1 MILLPRPFLLLLVA
15 VVAALAGLASVS
27 VSGGGGLAAAK
38 TRVPQTQGELI
49 LSFAPVARKAM
60 PAVVNVYARKVVR
73 VRRRVPLLFDD
84 PFFRRFFGD
93 EFLFGRPME
102 RVRNSLGSGVIV
114 TPDGYVVTNNH
125 VIADADDIRVVLADR
140 REFPARV
147 VARDERTDLAFL
159 KISAEEPLPYLKI
172 GDSDALEVGDIVLA
186 IGNPFG
192 VGQTVTQGIVSATA
206 RTGVGRN
213 SYQFFIQTDAA
224 INPGNSGGALV
235 NMKGELVGI
244 NTMIFS
250 RSGGSNGIGFAIPS
264 NLVRTLLNSI
274 RSEGRIVRPWAGVVL
289 QAVTPDIAESLGLK
303 RPAGALVVR
312 FHPLSPLRKA
322 GLKRGD
328 VIIAVDG
335 HAIGDVR
342 EFGYRFGAG
351 RVGSPVR
358 ITFMRGERRRTV
370 TARRVA
376 PPEVPPR
383 DETVI
388 RGRVLFS
395 GLKVANLSPA
405 VIAELGLSTPLKKG
419 VAVIAVLG
427 GPAARAGFRRG
438 DVILEVNGVK
448 VDSVRT
454 LRRLLGRGERI
465 WEVAIERKG
474 RILQLRR

>member
-1 MILLPRPFLLLLVA
+1 MMSRFRFIPV
-15 VVAALAGLASVS
+15 ALALVLLILGHGGAVLAKV
-27 VSGGGGLAAAK
+27 
-38 TRVPQTQGELI
+38 RVPQTQGELV
-49 LSFAPVARKAM
+49 LSFAPVAKKAM

-84 PFFRRFFGD
+84 PIFREFFGD
-93 EFLFGRPME
+93 DLLFGRPLE

-114 TPDGYVVTNNH
+114 TPDGYIVTNNH
-125 VIADADDIRVVLADR
+125 VIADADDIRVVLSDR

-159 KISAEEPLPYLKI
+159 KIEADQPLPYLKI

-213 SYQFFIQTDAA
+213 RYQLFIQTDAA

-235 NMKGELVGI
+235 NMKGQLVGI

-264 NLVRTLLNSI
+264 NLVRTLLDGI
-274 RSEGRIVRPWAGVVL
+274 RSKGRIVRPWAGVHL

-312 FHPLSPLRKA
+312 LHPLSPLKRA
-322 GLKRGD
+322 GLRRGD

-335 HAIGDVR
+335 HEIGDVR

-351 RVGSPVR
+351 RIGSRAR
-358 ITFMRGERRRTV
+358 ITYLRGERRRMATV
-370 TARRVA
+370 ERMA

-383 DETVI
+383 NEVLI
-388 RGRVLFS
+388 RGRNIFA
-395 GLKVANLSPA
+395 GLRVANLSPA
-405 VIAELGLSTPLKKG
+405 VIAELGISPGRRQG
-419 VAVIAVLG
+419 VVVTDVVG
-427 GPAARAGFRRG
+427 GPAQRAGFRRG
-438 DVILEVNGVK
+438 DVILEVNGIE

-454 LRRLLGRGERI
+454 FRRLLASGERI
-465 WEVAIERKG
+465 WEVAVVRG
-474 RILQLRR
+474 NRVLRLQR

>member
-1 MILLPRPFLLLLVA
+1 MNSIHRILALICLALVIVSFGPGDV
-15 VVAALAGLASVS
+15 VVARGQV
-27 VSGGGGLAAAK
+27 
-38 TRVPQTQGELI
+38 RVPQTQGELV
-49 LSFAPVARKAM
+49 LSFAPVAKKAM

-84 PFFRRFFGD
+84 PFFREFFGD
-93 EFLFGRPME
+93 DFLFGRPME

-114 TPDGYVVTNNH
+114 TPDGYIVTNNH
-125 VIADADDIRVVLADR
+125 VIADADDIRVVLSDR

-159 KISAEEPLPYLKI
+159 KVEAEEPLPYLKI

-213 SYQFFIQTDAA
+213 RYQLFIQTDAA

-264 NLVRTLLNSI
+264 NLVRTLLDGI
-274 RSEGRIVRPWAGVVL
+274 RSKGRIVRPWAGVFL

-312 FHPLSPLRKA
+312 FHPLSPLKRA

-335 HAIGDVR
+335 HEIGDVR

-351 RVGSPVR
+351 RIGSRAR
-358 ITFMRGERRRTV
+358 ITYLRGERRRTATV
-370 TARRVA
+370 KRIA
-376 PPEVPPR
+376 PPEIPPR
-383 DETVI
+383 NETLI
-388 RGRVLFS
+388 RGRNLFA

-405 VIAELGLSTPLKKG
+405 VIAELGLSPARRQG
-419 VAVIAVLG
+419 VVVTRVVG
-427 GPAARAGFRRG
+427 GPARRAGFRRG
-438 DVILEVNGVK
+438 DVILEVNGIE
-448 VDSVRT
+448 VDSVATFRKI
-454 LRRLLGRGERI
+454 LASGERI
-465 WEVAIERKG
+465 WEVAVARG
-474 RILQLRR
+474 DQVLRLHR